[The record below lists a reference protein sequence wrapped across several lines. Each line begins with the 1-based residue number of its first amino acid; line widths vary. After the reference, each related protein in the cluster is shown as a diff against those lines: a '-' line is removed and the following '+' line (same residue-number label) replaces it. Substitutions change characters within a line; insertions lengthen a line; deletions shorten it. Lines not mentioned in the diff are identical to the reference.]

1 MSQQAGI
8 VKGDALQRLGSLG
21 FIIGAVLLIVFNAL
35 FPRAAD
41 PSSMQDMVTTLGSK
55 EGLVVLCSFFKA
67 VGLWGIMIGFA
78 GVYRSITASGA
89 AWARLGFYGII
100 VGTTLGTINFGLLM
114 ASANTGAEWLA
125 AAAADKAAAYSTA
138 AAVHTVNM
146 TALTMWIL
154 VAWLAF
160 VFLGIGMA
168 RSAVYPKWQGWALL
182 ILGILT
188 VAIVGIPVF
197 FAGFTATTET
207 LFMILAALST
217 ILALIVGIWVA
228 RKAW

>member
-35 FPRAAD
+35 LPRAAD
-41 PSSMQDMVTTLGSK
+41 PSSMQDMLTTLGSK
-55 EGLVVLCSFFKA
+55 EGLVKLCSFFLA
-67 VGLWGIMIGFA
+67 VGLWGLMIGAA
-78 GVYRSITASGA
+78 GVYRSIAAGGA

-100 VGTTLGTINFGLLM
+100 VGTTIATISLGLLM

-125 AAAADKAAAYSTA
+125 ASAADKAGAYSTA

-146 TALTMWIL
+146 TGHTMFIL
-154 VAWLAF
+154 VEWLAIF
-160 VFLGIGMA
+160 FLGIGMV

-197 FAGFTATTET
+197 FAGSTATIET
-207 LFMILAALST
+207 LFMILAVLTT